1 MSENAIILQ
10 GTAGADLT
18 SSQYLWV
25 KADGTD
31 DEKLK
36 VENNATTSRECV
48 GLLRNA
54 PADEEEGWLV
64 IAGVA
69 RGVAGGVIEPYDEIT
84 NDAAGKTVKAT
95 TGDLIRGRYIG
106 RFDAAANDEIDILVY
121 DNKVSLAP

>member
-36 VENNATTSRECV
+36 IENGPTSRECV

-54 PADEEEGWLV
+54 PADEEEGWFV

-69 RGVAGGVIEPYDEIT
+69 RGVAGGAIEPYDEIT
-84 NDAAGKTVKAT
+84 NNASGQTVKAT

-106 RFDAAANDEIDILVY
+106 RFDAAANDQIDVLVY